1 MKADSYKVPKHY
13 KNRVKYMLKDNEE
26 RIAAKLITQLDACPH
41 KGKEQ

>member
-1 MKADSYKVPKHY
+1 MKADGYKVPEHY

-26 RIAAKLITQLDACPH
+26 RIAAKLITQLDACPQ